1 MDTKTKSMDDIRK
14 AIKKS
19 GAGAESIV
27 NLNVMAR
34 KSLSEEQDCEKGMYW
49 CKKSKKCKPI
59 ESRKETE
66 ESSGAGGAGGYV
78 GPLFSTKKKIKK
90 GEVGEATSAA
100 DAGVYSTAYFL
111 AANKKNWKG
120 GSKPLYKG
128 GKIVTVKDKC
138 KKFPYCDQ
146 GDINALNLTE
156 AIDNVS
162 NMTGKNV
169 DYIGNL
175 VENELSGMISRG
187 IFKSPVTDLTGKEEM
202 DLPTG
207 NIYSKK

>member
-1 MDTKTKSMDDIRK
+1 MGINDFRDNLRT

-19 GAGAESIV
+19 GAPVEGIIKM
-27 NLNVMAR
+27 NKMAK
-34 KSLSEEQDCEKGMYW
+34 KSLSEEQVCEKGMYW

-59 ESRKETE
+59 KNRKETKE
-66 ESSGAGGAGGYV
+66 ASSAGGAGSYV
-78 GPLFSTKKKIKK
+78 GPLFSTKKKTKK
-90 GEVGEATSAA
+90 AEFDEATSAA

-120 GSKPLYKG
+120 GSKPTYKG

-162 NMTGKNV
+162 KMTGKDVN
-169 DYIGNL
+169 YIGNL
-175 VENELSGMISRG
+175 VDNQLNEMISRG

-202 DLPTG
+202 NLPTG
-207 NIYSKK
+207 KIYSNK

>member
-1 MDTKTKSMDDIRK
+1 MGINDFSVNLKK

-19 GAGAESIV
+19 GAPVEGIIKM
-27 NLNVMAR
+27 NKMA
-34 KSLSEEQDCEKGMYW
+34 KKALSEEHDCEEVHPNMTHEEW
-49 CKKSKKCKPI
+49 
-59 ESRKETE
+59 KETQESEME
-66 ESSGAGGAGGYV
+66 EASSAGGAGGYV
-78 GPLFSTKKKIKK
+78 GPLFSTKKKTKK

-138 KKFPYCDQ
+138 KKFPYCNQ

-162 NMTGKNV
+162 KMTGKNV

-175 VENELSGMISRG
+175 VHNQLSEMISRG
-187 IFKSPVTDLTGKEEM
+187 IFKSPVTDLVDKKDTNLPIGK
-202 DLPTG
+202 
-207 NIYSKK
+207 IYSKK

>member
-1 MDTKTKSMDDIRK
+1 MNINENSRDDIKK

-19 GAGAESIV
+19 GGGAESII
-27 NLNVMAR
+27 NLNIMA
-34 KSLSEEQDCEKGMYW
+34 KKALSEEHDCDKVHPGVDHEVWASEQKM
-49 CKKSKKCKPI
+49 
-59 ESRKETE
+59 EAKEA
-66 ESSGAGGAGGYV
+66 SSAGGAGGYV
-78 GPLFSTKKKIKK
+78 GPLFTTKKKIKK

-111 AANKKNWKG
+111 AANRKNWKG

-156 AIDNVS
+156 AIGNVS
-162 NMTGKNV
+162 KMTGKNV

-175 VENELSGMISRG
+175 VENELDGMVSRG
-187 IFKSPVTDLTGKEEM
+187 IFKSPVTDLIDKDEMNLPVGK
-202 DLPTG
+202 
-207 NIYSKK
+207 IYSKK

>member
-1 MDTKTKSMDDIRK
+1 MGINDFSVNLKK

-19 GAGAESIV
+19 GAPVEGIIKM
-27 NLNVMAR
+27 NKMA
-34 KSLSEEQDCEKGMYW
+34 KKALSEEHDCEEVHPNMTHEEW
-49 CKKSKKCKPI
+49 
-59 ESRKETE
+59 KETQESEME
-66 ESSGAGGAGGYV
+66 EASSAGGAGGYV
-78 GPLFSTKKKIKK
+78 GPLFSTKKKTKK

-162 NMTGKNV
+162 KMTGKNV

-175 VENELSGMISRG
+175 VDNQLSEMISRG
-187 IFKSPVTDLTGKEEM
+187 IFKSPVTDLVDKKDTNLPIGK
-202 DLPTG
+202 
-207 NIYSKK
+207 IYSKK

>member
-1 MDTKTKSMDDIRK
+1 MGINDFTTNLKK

-19 GAGAESIV
+19 GAPTEGIIKM
-27 NLNVMAR
+27 NKMAK
-34 KSLSEEQDCEKGMYW
+34 KSLSEEHDCDEVHPGVEHDVWASEQKT
-49 CKKSKKCKPI
+49 
-59 ESRKETE
+59 ETE
-66 ESSGAGGAGGYV
+66 EASSAGGAGGYV
-78 GPLFSTKKKIKK
+78 GPLFATKKKINK
-90 GEVGEATSAA
+90 GEVGEATSAS

-128 GKIVTVKDKC
+128 GKIVTVKGKC
-138 KKFPYCDQ
+138 KKFPYCNQ

-162 NMTGKNV
+162 NITGKNV

-175 VENELSGMISRG
+175 VENELSGMVSRG
-187 IFKSPVTDLTGKEEM
+187 LFKSPVSDLIDKEEM
-202 DLPTG
+202 NLPTG
-207 NIYSKK
+207 KIYSKK

>member
-1 MDTKTKSMDDIRK
+1 MGINDFRDTLKK

-19 GAGAESIV
+19 GAPTEGIIKM
-27 NLNVMAR
+27 NKMAK

-59 ESRKETE
+59 ENRKETKE
-66 ESSGAGGAGGYV
+66 ASSAGGAGSYV
-78 GPLFSTKKKIKK
+78 GPLFSTKKKTKK

-138 KKFPYCDQ
+138 KKFPYCNQ

-162 NMTGKNV
+162 KTTGKNV

-175 VENELSGMISRG
+175 VDNQLNEMISRG
-187 IFKSPVTDLTGKEEM
+187 IFKSPVTDLIDKKDTN
-202 DLPTG
+202 LPTG
-207 NIYSKK
+207 KIYSNK

>member
-1 MDTKTKSMDDIRK
+1 MSINDFRDTLKK

-19 GAGAESIV
+19 GAPSEGIIKM
-27 NLNVMAR
+27 NKMAK

-59 ESRKETE
+59 ETRKETE
-66 ESSGAGGAGGYV
+66 EASSAGGAGGYV

-90 GEVGEATSAA
+90 GEVGEATSAS

-162 NMTGKNV
+162 KMTGKNV
-169 DYIGNL
+169 DYVGNL
-175 VENELSGMISRG
+175 VDNQLNEMVSRG

-207 NIYSKK
+207 KIYSKK

>member
-1 MDTKTKSMDDIRK
+1 MGINDFSVNLKK

-19 GAGAESIV
+19 GAPVEGIIKM
-27 NLNVMAR
+27 NKMA
-34 KSLSEEQDCEKGMYW
+34 KKALSEEHDCEEVHPNITHEEW
-49 CKKSKKCKPI
+49 
-59 ESRKETE
+59 KETQESEME
-66 ESSGAGGAGGYV
+66 EASSAGGAGGYV
-78 GPLFSTKKKIKK
+78 GPLFSTKKKTKK

-138 KKFPYCDQ
+138 KKFPYCNQ

-162 NMTGKNV
+162 KMTGKNV

-175 VENELSGMISRG
+175 VDNQLSEMISRG
-187 IFKSPVTDLTGKEEM
+187 IFKSPVTDLVDKKDTNLQIGK
-202 DLPTG
+202 
-207 NIYSKK
+207 IYSKK

>member
-59 ESRKETE
+59 ENRKETE
-66 ESSGAGGAGGYV
+66 EASSAGGAGGYV

>member
-1 MDTKTKSMDDIRK
+1 MGINDFTTNLKK

-19 GAGAESIV
+19 GAPTEGIIKM
-27 NLNVMAR
+27 NKMAK

-59 ESRKETE
+59 KNRKETE
-66 ESSGAGGAGGYV
+66 EASSAGGAGGYV

-138 KKFPYCDQ
+138 KKFPYCNQ

-169 DYIGNL
+169 EYIGNL
-175 VENELSGMISRG
+175 VDNQLNEMVSRG

-207 NIYSKK
+207 KIYSKK

>member
-1 MDTKTKSMDDIRK
+1 VGINENSRDELKR

-19 GAGAESIV
+19 GGDAESII
-27 NLNVMAR
+27 NLNVMA
-34 KSLSEEQDCEKGMYW
+34 KKALKNEEHDCEQVHPGVKHDVW
-49 CKKSKKCKPI
+49 VSEQK
-59 ESRKETE
+59 TE
-66 ESSGAGGAGGYV
+66 QEEASGAGGAGGYV
-78 GPLFSTKKKIKK
+78 GPLFTTKKKTKK
-90 GEVGEATSAA
+90 GEFDEATTSA
-100 DAGVYSTAYFL
+100 DAGIYSTAYFL

-138 KKFPYCDQ
+138 KKFPYCNQ

-175 VENELSGMISRG
+175 VDNQLSEMISRG
-187 IFKSPVTDLTGKEEM
+187 IFKSPVTDLIDKKDTNLPIGK
-202 DLPTG
+202 
-207 NIYSKK
+207 IYSKK

>member
-1 MDTKTKSMDDIRK
+1 MGINDFSVNLKK

-19 GAGAESIV
+19 GAHVEGIIKM
-27 NLNVMAR
+27 NKMA
-34 KSLSEEQDCEKGMYW
+34 KKALSEEHDCEEVHPNITHEEW
-49 CKKSKKCKPI
+49 
-59 ESRKETE
+59 KETQESEME
-66 ESSGAGGAGGYV
+66 EASSAGGAGGYV
-78 GPLFSTKKKIKK
+78 GPLFSTKKKTKK

-138 KKFPYCDQ
+138 KKFPYCNQ

-162 NMTGKNV
+162 KMTGKNV

-175 VENELSGMISRG
+175 VDNQLSEMISRG
-187 IFKSPVTDLTGKEEM
+187 IFKSL
-202 DLPTG
+202 
-207 NIYSKK
+207 I

>member
-1 MDTKTKSMDDIRK
+1 MGINDFSVNLKK

-19 GAGAESIV
+19 GAPVEGIIKM
-27 NLNVMAR
+27 NKMA
-34 KSLSEEQDCEKGMYW
+34 KKALSEEHDCEEVHPNITHEEW
-49 CKKSKKCKPI
+49 
-59 ESRKETE
+59 KETQESEME
-66 ESSGAGGAGGYV
+66 EASSAGGAGGYV
-78 GPLFSTKKKIKK
+78 GPLFSTKKKTKK

-138 KKFPYCDQ
+138 KKFPYCNQ

-162 NMTGKNV
+162 KMTGKNV

-175 VENELSGMISRG
+175 VDNQLSEMISRV
-187 IFKSPVTDLTGKEEM
+187 IFKSPVTDLVDKKDTNLPIGK
-202 DLPTG
+202 
-207 NIYSKK
+207 IYSKK

>member
-1 MDTKTKSMDDIRK
+1 MGINDFSVNLKK

-19 GAGAESIV
+19 GAPVEGIIKM
-27 NLNVMAR
+27 NKMA
-34 KSLSEEQDCEKGMYW
+34 KKALSEEHDCEEVHPNMTHEEW
-49 CKKSKKCKPI
+49 
-59 ESRKETE
+59 KETQESEME
-66 ESSGAGGAGGYV
+66 EASSAGGAGGYV
-78 GPLFSTKKKIKK
+78 GPLFSTKKKTKK

-138 KKFPYCDQ
+138 KKFPYCNQ

-162 NMTGKNV
+162 KMTGKNV

-175 VENELSGMISRG
+175 VDNQLSEMISRG
-187 IFKSPVTDLTGKEEM
+187 IFKSPVTDLVDKKDTNLPIGK
-202 DLPTG
+202 
-207 NIYSKK
+207 IYSKK

>member
-1 MDTKTKSMDDIRK
+1 MGINDFTTNLKK

-19 GAGAESIV
+19 GAPTEGIIKM
-27 NLNVMAR
+27 NKMAK

-59 ESRKETE
+59 KNRKETE
-66 ESSGAGGAGGYV
+66 EASSAGGAGGYV

>member
-1 MDTKTKSMDDIRK
+1 MGINDFRDNLRT

-19 GAGAESIV
+19 GAPVEGIIKM
-27 NLNVMAR
+27 NKMAK
-34 KSLSEEQDCEKGMYW
+34 KSLSEEQVCEKGMYW

-59 ESRKETE
+59 KNKKETKE
-66 ESSGAGGAGGYV
+66 ASSAGGAGAYV
-78 GPLFSTKKKIKK
+78 GPLFSTKKKTKK
-90 GEVGEATSAA
+90 GEFDEATSAA

-162 NMTGKNV
+162 KMTGKNV

-175 VENELSGMISRG
+175 VDNQLSEMISRG
-187 IFKSPVTDLTGKEEM
+187 IFKSPVTDLVDKKDTNLPIGK
-202 DLPTG
+202 
-207 NIYSKK
+207 IYSKK

>member
-1 MDTKTKSMDDIRK
+1 MGINDFSVNLKK

-19 GAGAESIV
+19 GAPVEGIIKM
-27 NLNVMAR
+27 NKMA
-34 KSLSEEQDCEKGMYW
+34 KKALSEEHDCEEVHPNITHEEW
-49 CKKSKKCKPI
+49 
-59 ESRKETE
+59 KETQESEME
-66 ESSGAGGAGGYV
+66 EASSAGGAGGYV
-78 GPLFSTKKKIKK
+78 GPLFSTKKKTKK

-138 KKFPYCDQ
+138 KKFPYCNQ

-162 NMTGKNV
+162 KMTGKNV

-175 VENELSGMISRG
+175 VDNQLSEMISRG
-187 IFKSPVTDLTGKEEM
+187 IFKSPVTDLVDKKDTNLPIGK
-202 DLPTG
+202 
-207 NIYSKK
+207 IYSKK

>member
-1 MDTKTKSMDDIRK
+1 MGINDFSVNLKK

-19 GAGAESIV
+19 GAPVEGIIKM
-27 NLNVMAR
+27 NKMA
-34 KSLSEEQDCEKGMYW
+34 KKALSEEHDCEEVHPNMTHEEW
-49 CKKSKKCKPI
+49 
-59 ESRKETE
+59 KETQ
-66 ESSGAGGAGGYV
+66 ESEMGEASSAGGAGGYI
-78 GPLFSTKKKIKK
+78 GPLFSTKKKTKK
-90 GEVGEATSAA
+90 GEFDEATSAA

-138 KKFPYCDQ
+138 KKFPYCNQ

-162 NMTGKNV
+162 KMTGKNV

-175 VENELSGMISRG
+175 VDNQLSEMISRG
-187 IFKSPVTDLTGKEEM
+187 IFKSPVTDLVDKKDTNLPIGK
-202 DLPTG
+202 
-207 NIYSKK
+207 IYSKK

>member
-1 MDTKTKSMDDIRK
+1 MGINENSRDELKR

-19 GAGAESIV
+19 GGNAESII
-27 NLNVMAR
+27 NLNVMA
-34 KSLSEEQDCEKGMYW
+34 KKALSEENPCKEGMYW
-49 CKKSKKCKPI
+49 CKKSKKCKPVKNK
-59 ESRKETE
+59 KETKE
-66 ESSGAGGAGGYV
+66 ASGAGGAGAFV
-78 GPLFSTKKKIKK
+78 GPLFATKKKTKK
-90 GEVGEATSAA
+90 GEVGEATTSA
-100 DAGVYSTAYFL
+100 DAGIYSTAYFL

-138 KKFPYCDQ
+138 KKFPYCNQ

-162 NMTGKNV
+162 KMTGKNV

-175 VENELSGMISRG
+175 VDNQLNEMVSRG
-187 IFKSPVTDLTGKEEM
+187 IFKSPVTDLVDKKDTNLPIGK
-202 DLPTG
+202 
-207 NIYSKK
+207 IYSKK

>member
-1 MDTKTKSMDDIRK
+1 MGINDFSVNLKK

-19 GAGAESIV
+19 GAPVEGIIKM
-27 NLNVMAR
+27 NKMA
-34 KSLSEEQDCEKGMYW
+34 KKALSEEHDCEEVHPNITHEEW
-49 CKKSKKCKPI
+49 
-59 ESRKETE
+59 KETQESEME
-66 ESSGAGGAGGYV
+66 EASSAGGAGGYV
-78 GPLFSTKKKIKK
+78 GPLFSTKKKTKK

-111 AANKKNWKG
+111 AANKKNWNG

-138 KKFPYCDQ
+138 KKFPYCNQ

-162 NMTGKNV
+162 KMTGKNV

-175 VENELSGMISRG
+175 VDNQLSEMISRG
-187 IFKSPVTDLTGKEEM
+187 IFKSPVTDLVDKKDTNLPIGK
-202 DLPTG
+202 
-207 NIYSKK
+207 IYSKK

>member
-1 MDTKTKSMDDIRK
+1 MGINDFRDTLKK

-19 GAGAESIV
+19 GAPTEGIIKM
-27 NLNVMAR
+27 NKMAK
-34 KSLSEEQDCEKGMYW
+34 KSLSEEQVCEKGMYW

-59 ESRKETE
+59 KNKKETKE
-66 ESSGAGGAGGYV
+66 ASSAGGAGAYV
-78 GPLFSTKKKIKK
+78 GPLFSTKKKTKK
-90 GEVGEATSAA
+90 GEFDEATSAA

-138 KKFPYCDQ
+138 KKFPYCNS

-162 NMTGKNV
+162 KMTGKDTN
-169 DYIGNL
+169 YIGNL
-175 VENELSGMISRG
+175 VDNQLSEMISRG
-187 IFKSPVTDLTGKEEM
+187 IFKSPVTDLIDKDEINLPIGK
-202 DLPTG
+202 
-207 NIYSKK
+207 IYSKK

>member
-1 MDTKTKSMDDIRK
+1 MNIKTNSRVDIKK
-14 AIKKS
+14 AIKK
-19 GAGAESIV
+19 AGGPPDSTI
-27 NLNVMAR
+27 NLNQMAKKALR
-34 KSLSEEQDCEKGMYW
+34 EEHDCEKVHPGVDHDVWASEQKM
-49 CKKSKKCKPI
+49 
-59 ESRKETE
+59 EAE
-66 ESSGAGGAGGYV
+66 ESSSAGGAGSYV
-78 GPLFSTKKKIKK
+78 GPLFTTKKKPKK

-138 KKFPYCDQ
+138 KKFPYCNQ

-162 NMTGKNV
+162 KMTGKNV

-175 VENELSGMISRG
+175 VDKQLNEMVSRG
-187 IFKSPVTDLTGKEEM
+187 IFKSPVTDLTDKKGM
-202 DLPTG
+202 NLPTG
-207 NIYSKK
+207 NIYSNK

>member
-1 MDTKTKSMDDIRK
+1 MDDIRK

-59 ESRKETE
+59 KNRKETE
-66 ESSGAGGAGGYV
+66 EASSAGGAGGYV

-175 VENELSGMISRG
+175 VENELSSMISRG

>member
-1 MDTKTKSMDDIRK
+1 MGINDFSVNLKK

-19 GAGAESIV
+19 GAPVEGIIKM
-27 NLNVMAR
+27 NKMA
-34 KSLSEEQDCEKGMYW
+34 KKALSEEHDCEEVHPNITHEEW
-49 CKKSKKCKPI
+49 
-59 ESRKETE
+59 KETQESEME
-66 ESSGAGGAGGYV
+66 EASSAGGAGGYV
-78 GPLFSTKKKIKK
+78 GPLFSTKKKTKK

-138 KKFPYCDQ
+138 KKFQYCNQ

-162 NMTGKNV
+162 KMTGKNV

-175 VENELSGMISRG
+175 VDNQLSEMISRG
-187 IFKSPVTDLTGKEEM
+187 IFKSPVTDLVDKKDTNLQIGK
-202 DLPTG
+202 
-207 NIYSKK
+207 IYSKK

>member
-1 MDTKTKSMDDIRK
+1 MGINDFSVNLKK

-19 GAGAESIV
+19 GAPVEGIIKM
-27 NLNVMAR
+27 NKMA
-34 KSLSEEQDCEKGMYW
+34 KKALSEEHDCEEVHPNITHEEW
-49 CKKSKKCKPI
+49 
-59 ESRKETE
+59 KETQESEME
-66 ESSGAGGAGGYV
+66 EASSAGGAGGYV
-78 GPLFSTKKKIKK
+78 GTLFSTKKKTKK

-138 KKFPYCDQ
+138 KKFPYCNQ

-162 NMTGKNV
+162 KMTGKNV

-175 VENELSGMISRG
+175 VDNQLSEMISRG
-187 IFKSPVTDLTGKEEM
+187 IFKSPVTDLVDKKDTNLPIGK
-202 DLPTG
+202 
-207 NIYSKK
+207 IYSKK

>member
-1 MDTKTKSMDDIRK
+1 MDITTNSRVDIKK
-14 AIKKS
+14 AIKK
-19 GAGAESIV
+19 AGGLPDSTI
-27 NLNVMAR
+27 NLNIMAKKALR
-34 KSLSEEQDCEKGMYW
+34 EEHDCEKVHPGVDHEVWASEQKM
-49 CKKSKKCKPI
+49 
-59 ESRKETE
+59 EAE
-66 ESSGAGGAGGYV
+66 ESSSAGGAGSYV
-78 GPLFSTKKKIKK
+78 GPLFTTKKKTKK
-90 GEVGEATSAA
+90 GEVGEATTSA

-156 AIDNVS
+156 AINNVS

-175 VENELSGMISRG
+175 VENELGGMVSRG

-202 DLPTG
+202 NLPTG
-207 NIYSKK
+207 KIYSKK